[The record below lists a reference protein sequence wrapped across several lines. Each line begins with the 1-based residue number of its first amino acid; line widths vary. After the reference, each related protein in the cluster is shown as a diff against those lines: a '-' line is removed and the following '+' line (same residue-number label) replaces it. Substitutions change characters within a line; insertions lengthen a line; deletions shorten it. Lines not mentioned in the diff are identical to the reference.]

1 MALNVNMNGL
11 QFIGPDG
18 KIVVCPSWDFI
29 VNELSAYV
37 TRINSSLTSI
47 NTDLSEINTTVNSW
61 PKKEE
66 VNNNG

>member
-1 MALNVNMNGL
+1 MALNVNINGL

-18 KIVVCPSWDFI
+18 KTVVCPSWDFI

-37 TRINSSLTSI
+37 TRINSSLASI
-47 NTDLSEINTTVNSW
+47 NTDLTEMNTTVNSW

-66 VNNNG
+66 VTNNG